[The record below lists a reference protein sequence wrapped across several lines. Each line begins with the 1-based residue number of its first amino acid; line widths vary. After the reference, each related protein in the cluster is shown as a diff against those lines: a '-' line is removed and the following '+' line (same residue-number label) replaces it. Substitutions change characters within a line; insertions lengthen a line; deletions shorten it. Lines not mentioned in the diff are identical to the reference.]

1 MESCWLPV
9 PGALWANV
17 FALFY
22 RAFRGDRR
30 RRSSRRTVSK
40 SVEDGPVLSFLFVL
54 LSSYPSLAFSLSRD
68 FDRTP
73 GGTRG
78 GILFFS
84 FASVPPPTLHPNHHG
99 YSLSSLPVPLSHL
112 SSSTS
117 SLSFG
122 RRFLFFPSLSTSL
135 FRFLLFLSFFRMNAR
150 ACTGRCTERPARWA
164 SALIGDA
171 TRMVEQR
178 ARGEVG
184 PRVFFERYLR

>member
-1 MESCWLPV
+1 M

-122 RRFLFFPSLSTSL
+122 RRFLFFSLSFHLSL
-135 FRFLLFLSFFRMNAR
+135 SLPSF
-150 ACTGRCTERPARWA
+150 
-164 SALIGDA
+164 S
-171 TRMVEQR
+171 
-178 ARGEVG
+178 
-184 PRVFFERYLR
+184 VFFSNERSRVHRQVHREAS

>member
-78 GILFFS
+78 GILFF
-84 FASVPPPTLHPNHHG
+84 FLRLCATTHPTPQPPRVF
-99 YSLSSLPVPLSHL
+99 SLFPPRSSQPSLLLYLLALVR
-112 SSSTS
+112 S
-117 SLSFG
+117 SLSF
-122 RRFLFFPSLSTSL
+122 FFPLFPPLSFASFFFCLFF
-135 FRFLLFLSFFRMNAR
+135 
-150 ACTGRCTERPARWA
+150 E
-164 SALIGDA
+164 
-171 TRMVEQR
+171 
-178 ARGEVG
+178 
-184 PRVFFERYLR
+184 